1 MLVYCSAVST
11 LDPSDLIDLYWAGR
25 TTLVSRHDDIARYD
39 EVFRR
44 FFLGDGSPDA
54 ELTLMLRA
62 SAQAQGALAIPST
75 EPGDAGE
82 EDEAVLGWMASD
94 VEALKHKSFAACT
107 PEELA
112 ALRRIMA
119 RIRLTPPRRRT
130 RRTAPARSSGSRP
143 DPRRTVRESMRM
155 HGEPARLYWRRR
167 KVRLR
172 PLVLILDISGSMAD
186 YSRSLLQFAHSA
198 KRSAGRVEVFC
209 FGTRLT
215 RVTGA
220 MECRRPDEALERAAR
235 AAFDWDGG
243 TRIGDS
249 LDAFVRGWARRGLCR
264 GGIVVICSD
273 GLDRGDPE
281 VLAAAMERLSRLCHR
296 LVWLNPH
303 KGDDPG
309 FRPST
314 LGMMVAAPH
323 VDLLLSGHD
332 LASLEKFAALL
343 PGLNLSRTRACD
355 DHGSSTITM
364 CTSTNAIRTPMPR
377 SRTSAGSWRTS
388 PCASSLCTPT
398 RMSVYGDTSDELRD
412 NTAGFN
418 PRFYGPARATPGA
431 SLPH

>member
-1 MLVYCSAVST
+1 VPENPDPGGVPFLGLLVNFTDELRAAGLAVGSGDVLVYCSAAGS
-11 LDPSDLIDLYWAGR
+11 LDPADLVDLYWAGR
-25 TTLVSRHDDIARYD
+25 VTLVRRRDDIATYD

-44 FFLGDGSPDA
+44 FFLEATEGTEDV
-54 ELTLMLRA
+54 LVLMLRA
-62 SAQAQGALAIPST
+62 SAQALGALAIPST
-75 EPGDAGE
+75 EPGQDE
-82 EDEAVLGWMASD
+82 QEDEAILGWMASD
-94 VEALKHKSFAACT
+94 VDSLKHKSFAACT

-130 RRTAPARSSGSRP
+130 RRSAAARTGSRP
-143 DPRRTVRESMRM
+143 DPRRTIRESMRM

-172 PLVLILDISGSMAD
+172 PLILILDISGSMAD
-186 YSRSLLQFAHSA
+186 YSRNLLQFAHSA

-243 TRIGDS
+243 TRIGDC

-264 GGIVVICSD
+264 GGVVVICSD
-273 GLDRGDPE
+273 GLDRGDPA
-281 VLAAAMERLSRLCHR
+281 VLAAAMERLSLLSHR
-296 LVWLNPH
+296 VVWLNPH

-332 LASLEKFAALL
+332 LSSLEKLAALL
-343 PGLNLSRTRACD
+343 PGLN
-355 DHGSSTITM
+355 
-364 CTSTNAIRTPMPR
+364 
-377 SRTSAGSWRTS
+377 
-388 PCASSLCTPT
+388 
-398 RMSVYGDTSDELRD
+398 
-412 NTAGFN
+412 
-418 PRFYGPARATPGA
+418 
-431 SLPH
+431 